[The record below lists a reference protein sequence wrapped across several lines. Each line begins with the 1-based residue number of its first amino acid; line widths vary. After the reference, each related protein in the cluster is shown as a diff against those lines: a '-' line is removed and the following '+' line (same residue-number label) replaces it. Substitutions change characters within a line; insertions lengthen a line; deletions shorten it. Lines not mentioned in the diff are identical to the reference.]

1 MSNKYVAKQD
11 PLTEFVKFVNHAPP
25 KQFVLDHPLA
35 NGVKYIPIGQ
45 IEKMLDRIFKS
56 WNVEVL
62 REGQLLNSIYVTVR
76 VNYLHPILNEWQH
89 QDGVGAMTIQVE
101 KGKDASDLKAIKSN
115 AIMLA
120 LPAAKSFAIKDAVE
134 HIGKSFGRDINR
146 KDMIIFSPST
156 SVTQA
161 QRRDMFTPMNTKI
174 TVAQEKELFEA
185 AKDASGLG
193 DEEQIKNWF
202 EEICSMK
209 ITQVKKIEFDMIMD
223 YVKDNATVSNREAF

>member
-35 NGVKYIPIGQ
+35 KGVKYIPIGK
-45 IEKMLDRIFKS
+45 IEGMLDRIFKS

-89 QDGVGAMTIQVE
+89 QDGVGAATIQVD

-120 LPAAKSFAIKDAVE
+120 LPAAKSFAIKDACE
-134 HIGKSFGRDINR
+134 HIGKSFGREINR
-146 KDMIIFSPST
+146 KD
-156 SVTQA
+156 SVVFGQTAMGNASFVPHNKTILVDQ
-161 QRRDMFTPMNTKI
+161 QNK
-174 TVAQEKELFEA
+174 LFEA
-185 AKDASGLG
+185 AKEASGLAIK
-193 DEEQIKNWF
+193 EEIELWF
-202 EEICSMK
+202 EETCGMK
-209 ITQVKKIEFDMIMD
+209 IVQVKQIEFDIVMD
-223 YVKDNATVSNREAF
+223 YVRDNASTKKYIG